1 MAAVTADSRGA
12 ALKVEP
18 NRLSRL
24 LYALASIGLLE
35 VGRWR
40 RHGASASIA
49 GLFRKPRNAA
59 AG

>member
-1 MAAVTADSRGA
+1 MASSPGSMAAVTADSRGA

-24 LYALASIGLLE
+24 LYAFASIGLLE

-40 RHGASASIA
+40 RHGGICDHSRAV
-49 GLFRKPRNAA
+49 
-59 AG
+59 